1 MRIRNSQDRE
11 KTAEQETGQED
22 RRKVIAGVGASHIF
36 GAVGF
41 SMDALSM

>member
-1 MRIRNSQDRE
+1 MRTENSQDRE
-11 KTAEQETGQED
+11 KTSKQETGHED
-22 RRKVIAGVGASHIF
+22 RRKVIVGVGASHIF